1 MFSASESN
9 LDFKVDL
16 IHIEESEAALYLT
29 LKKKLSYMVK
39 NVSYFMVNLKKFRKG
54 G

>member
-1 MFSASESN
+1 MFSASELN
-9 LDFKVDL
+9 LGFKVDL
-16 IHIEESEAALYLT
+16 IHIEGSEAALYLT